1 MYPQGCAGAMN
12 DIAVNT
18 LLIDGMV
25 TLETRV
31 TVLLDVDCLLGITES
46 FGLIVADPGQLAA

>member
-1 MYPQGCAGAMN
+1 MN